1 MPLERTFRTES
12 GTYSESELAVLVWI
26 NPDQTHRPNSRLL
39 ATMTDHSSPNP
50 MAFPINMLKTSPELS
65 VCSFATPTSVALDI
79 LNSSSHAPAI
89 ISLPLAR
96 EHLGWTDFYIPTKY
110 VEPR

>member
-12 GTYSESELAVLVWI
+12 GTYAESELAVLVWI
-26 NPDQTHRPNSRLL
+26 NPDQAHRPNSRLL
-39 ATMTDHSSPNP
+39 ATMTDNSSPNP

-65 VCSFATPTSVALDI
+65 VCAFSTPDSVALDI
-79 LNSSSHAPAI
+79 LNSHSHAPAI
-89 ISLPLAR
+89 VSLPLAR